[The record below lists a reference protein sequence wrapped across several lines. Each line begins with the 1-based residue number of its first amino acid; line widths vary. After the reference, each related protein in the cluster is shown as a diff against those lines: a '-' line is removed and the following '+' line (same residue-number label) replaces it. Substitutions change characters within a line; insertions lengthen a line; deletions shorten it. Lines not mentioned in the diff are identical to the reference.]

1 MESIPVCCFSVFW
14 NIGGN
19 NEIVLGHHLDTEKE
33 QKRQDWK
40 AGCICCIF
48 TVFLNNRAFTSAVLS
63 VTFWGMTQSVAGD
76 CSRSRLT
83 DRWVSASLCLANTDG
98 TVCKC
103 GRPEGGQRRDVFI
116 HIQVMS
122 WVEWKESILELKTE
136 LMEEEKMWVR
146 GRDPVTGLGWKK
158 ELFIRHWGRDW
169 GGTCYRREMENR
181 HG

>member
-19 NEIVLGHHLDTEKE
+19 NEIVLGHRLDTV
-33 QKRQDWK
+33 K

-63 VTFWGMTQSVAGD
+63 VTFWGMTQSVAVD

-98 TVCKC
+98 TVC
-103 GRPEGGQRRDVFI
+103 EA
-116 HIQVMS
+116 
-122 WVEWKESILELKTE
+122 T
-136 LMEEEKMWVR
+136 R
-146 GRDPVTGLGWKK
+146 GRAATRRVHPHPSDELSGMKREHFGIKDRANGRGKDVSEGERSSDWAGLKK